1 MTSRTAPVV
10 AVSILTIC
18 VLTLAGCKGREL
30 EKAQREARQAKVTV
44 VKLEKN
50 LADAIQEISEMKA
63 ERDAFRQARDELQ
76 ERENQLIKD
85 QEEAS
90 ALVQRAEEMIVQLT
104 ARANGQA
111 GTTVALEKQIADL
124 KTLVAEQEKII
135 EELQQGADTGRITVE
150 TPDKL
155 GLEGTEDINDVTD
168 ANDVIEEVPPT

>member
-10 AVSILTIC
+10 AASILTIC
-18 VLTLAGCKGREL
+18 VFALAGCKGREL
-30 EKAQREARQAKVTV
+30 EKAQREARRAKVTI

-50 LADAIQEISEMKA
+50 LADAIQEISELKA

-76 ERENQLIKD
+76 QRENQLIKD

-111 GTTVALEKQIADL
+111 GATAALEKQIADL

-135 EELQQGADTGRITVE
+135 EELQQEADTGRITAG

-155 GLEGTEDINDVTD
+155 GLEGSEDTNDVTD
-168 ANDVIEEVPPT
+168 VNDATEEGPPR